1 MPSKQRL
8 HYMRIFQHVKPAQL
22 RDGKIE
28 SIYITIKVSDLNFI
42 MQKFILKYFF
52 ALILFPSKRFKKC
65 LFNTFLE
72 TK

>member
-1 MPSKQRL
+1 MPSEQRL
-8 HYMRIFQHVKPAQL
+8 HEKICYMGNL
-22 RDGKIE
+22 RNSEDGKIE
-28 SIYITIKVSDLNFI
+28 SIYVTIKVSDLNFI

>member
-8 HYMRIFQHVKPAQL
+8 HGKKCYMGKL
-22 RDGKIE
+22 RNCEDGKIE
-28 SIYITIKVSDLNFI
+28 SIYVTIKVLDLNFI

-52 ALILFPSKRFKKC
+52 ALILFPSKRFKKN